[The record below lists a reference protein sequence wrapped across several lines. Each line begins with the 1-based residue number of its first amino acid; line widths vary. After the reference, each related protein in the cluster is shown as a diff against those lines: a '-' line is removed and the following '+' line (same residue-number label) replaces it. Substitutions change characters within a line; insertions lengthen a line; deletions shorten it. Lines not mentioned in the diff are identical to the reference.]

1 MPLDSEIKELVEK
14 YKVTLLD
21 DDDQIIDIESQHSR
35 RQLEPIEDG
44 LYFWE
49 CVLMKVRNM
58 S

>member
-44 LYFWE
+44 L
-49 CVLMKVRNM
+49 
-58 S
+58 